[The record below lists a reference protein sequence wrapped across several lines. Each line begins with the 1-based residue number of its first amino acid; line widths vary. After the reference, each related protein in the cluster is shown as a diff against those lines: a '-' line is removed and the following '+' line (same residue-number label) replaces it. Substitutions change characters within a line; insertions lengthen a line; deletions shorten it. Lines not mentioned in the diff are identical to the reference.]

1 MPCGRFSRGK
11 RYAGV
16 ANLGWNPTFQDQKF
30 SIEIHILN
38 FNRDIYGESLRVEFV
53 QRLREETTFRGPEEL
68 IAQIKKDIA
77 QAEKIL
83 RTGRPGA

>member
-1 MPCGRFSRGK
+1 
-11 RYAGV
+11 
-16 ANLGWNPTFQDQKF
+16 
-30 SIEIHILN
+30 
-38 FNRDIYGESLRVEFV
+38 VEFV

-83 RTGRPGA
+83 RSGRAGA

>member
-1 MPCGRFSRGK
+1 LKPTGLLLPKSGIYAGWAVCEGQ

-53 QRLREETTFRGPEEL
+53 QRLREETTFRGPEDL
-68 IAQIKKDIA
+68 IAQI
-77 QAEKIL
+77 
-83 RTGRPGA
+83 

>member
-1 MPCGRFSRGK
+1 MHEGR
-11 RYAGV
+11 RYEGV

-38 FNRDIYGESLRVEFV
+38 FNRDIYGENLQVEFV
-53 QRLREETTFRGPEEL
+53 QRLRDEVTFRGAEEL
-68 IAQIKKDIA
+68 IDQIKRDIA

-83 RTGRPGA
+83 RAAKI